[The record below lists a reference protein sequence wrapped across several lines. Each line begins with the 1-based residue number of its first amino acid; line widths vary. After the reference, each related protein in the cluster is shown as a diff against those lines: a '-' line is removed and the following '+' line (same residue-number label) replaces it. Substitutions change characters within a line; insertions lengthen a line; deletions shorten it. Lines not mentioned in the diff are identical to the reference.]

1 MPKNSLKPL
10 NEAIINLHQP
20 NPHSNINEY
29 LIGGA
34 SEFRRRVALEEIIA
48 NKISYLSV
56 REQNKIKKTHCFSDK
71 KLADQILR
79 KLSFNLTQDQENAYE
94 EIFNDISCETPMLR
108 LLQGDVGSGK
118 TIVAALIASSIV
130 ADNKHVAILAPTTIL
145 ANQHY
150 QNSKK
155 LPLSFLAGQE
165 SLLPSYPTYGR
176 QHKDATLLRQMLM
189 PLPTLTPI
197 HHR

>member
-1 MPKNSLKPL
+1 MRNLIQAAIELVKNKGIEIQDYLPKNSLKPL

-71 KLADQILR
+71 KLADQIQ
-79 KLSFNLTQDQENAYE
+79 KTQ
-94 EIFNDISCETPMLR
+94 
-108 LLQGDVGSGK
+108 K
-118 TIVAALIASSIV
+118 
-130 ADNKHVAILAPTTIL
+130 
-145 ANQHY
+145 
-150 QNSKK
+150 QNSQNILLI
-155 LPLSFLAGQE
+155 LPKIRKMHMRK
-165 SLLPSYPTYGR
+165 Y
-176 QHKDATLLRQMLM
+176 LM
-189 PLPTLTPI
+189 I
-197 HHR
+197 FHVKHQC